1 VVHRWLRFV
10 AVVVVALFATAG
22 VAVGPAH
29 AAGPPTLDINSVSI
43 LEGDGGVGSL
53 QFTVTLSNPPTD
65 GTSAIFQ
72 FQTSPVTATEK
83 PISSQCDTSH
93 DYIQTFGSGSVNQA
107 QPTFPIN
114 VNICSDTIDEP
125 DETFQ
130 VTLFNISGATPGTTV
145 GTGTILDN
153 DPQPNLAASP
163 TNLTEGNAGSTAQ
176 NVDVHLSKASG
187 KQVTFTWQTVSG
199 GTATAGTSC
208 TGNVDYLTAS
218 GTGTIPIGATLPS
231 TLPSITVCGDT
242 RDEPNETIRLHLT
255 NIVNANAPSNDTNE
269 TIIDDDATTATVAIA
284 DASASESA
292 GTIRFPVSLSTQ
304 AGQQVT
310 VNYQTSNVAGGAT
323 GGTSCSTA
331 GVDYVTKSGSVSIAA
346 GSLGTNIPI
355 TICNDTL
362 DENNETFNVTITQS
376 GAAGITDNSAVG
388 TIVDD
393 DATPTLIID
402 TSITGVEGNSGTT
415 NVPALFIVEDGQGNR
430 IKSGRPITFTFNTI
444 AGTATGGTCGTAGVD
459 YGAVANQTITINP
472 GTNLKLVNVAY
483 CGDTTPE
490 ADETFTYTVTN
501 VVNAIA
507 PASTTG
513 TGTIGNDDGATVSIA
528 NVSTVEGNSGTHIAT
543 LRIAFSALTPAAG
556 KLSFRLGGTAVK
568 GSSRAPCGVAN
579 TTTDYLQR
587 TTSPVSF
594 AAKAKFVDV
603 SFVICGDPNWE
614 EDDTIV
620 LTITSSD
627 WVNGRQVQGT
637 LTISNDDPFPG

>member
-1 VVHRWLRFV
+1 VRIV
-10 AVVVVALFATAG
+10 AILVVALFATAG
-22 VAVGPAH
+22 VASVGVRPAL

-65 GTSAIFQ
+65 GTSAVFQ
-72 FQTSPVTATEK
+72 YQTSPVTATEK

-93 DYIQTFGSGSVNQA
+93 DYIQTFGSGSANQA

-153 DPQPNLAASP
+153 DPQPSLAANA
-163 TNLTEGNAGSTAQ
+163 TNLTEGDSGSTAQ

-199 GTATAGTSC
+199 GTATAGTGC
-208 TGNVDYLTAS
+208 TGNADYITAS
-218 GTGTIPIGATLPS
+218 GTGTIPIGATVPS

-242 RDEPNETIRLHLT
+242 RDEPNETVRLRLS
-255 NIVNANAPSNDTNE
+255 NVVNANAPSNDTNE

-284 DASASESA
+284 DASALESA
-292 GTIRFPVSLSTQ
+292 GTISFSVSLSTQ
-304 AGQQVT
+304 AGQPVT
-310 VNYQTSNVAGGAT
+310 INVQTNNVAGGAT

-331 GVDYVTKSGSVSIAA
+331 GVDYLTKSGSVSISA
-346 GSLGTNIPI
+346 GSLGTSNPI

-362 DENNETFNVTITQS
+362 DEDNETFNVTITQS
-376 GAAGITDNSAVG
+376 GAAGVTDNSAVG
-388 TIVDD
+388 TIDDD

-415 NVPALFIVEDGQGNR
+415 SVPALFLVEDGQGHL
-430 IKSGRPITFTFNTI
+430 IKSGRPITFTFTTAN
-444 AGTATGGTCGTAGVD
+444 GTATGGTCGTTGVD
-459 YGAVANQTITINP
+459 YGKVSNQTITINP
-472 GTNLKLVNVAY
+472 GSKLKVVNVAY

-490 ADETFTYTVTN
+490 ADETFSYTVTN

-513 TGTIGNDDGATVSIA
+513 TGTIGNDDGATVRIT

-543 LRIAFSALTPAAG
+543 LRLAFSALTPAAG

-568 GSSRAPCGVAN
+568 GSSKAPCGVAN
-579 TTTDYLQR
+579 TTTDYLQQ
-587 TTSPVSF
+587 TASPVSF

-614 EDDTIV
+614 EDDTII

-637 LTISNDDPFPG
+637 LTIANDDPFPG